1 MDDELTELRDE
12 LSKLKSE
19 LDSQREANCDA
30 ILFAPK
36 DENGFPVNGPP
47 QTGENVE
54 HIELKPKKNR
64 KKLSGHLSK
73 VYALQWNEDSR
84 HLVSASQDAKMIV
97 WDGYS
102 GNKINVVNMAS
113 QWVMTCAYG
122 QSSTGVVACGGLD
135 NVCSIYGLDGDIE
148 ENSTER
154 QKLTGHDG
162 FVSCCRFLNDN
173 QMITSS
179 GDQTCMQWDINTGQK
194 IASFEG
200 HTQDV
205 MAISLSPNQNSTF
218 VSGSCD
224 AMAKLWDIR
233 EGKCKQ
239 TFAKHETDIN
249 AVSFLPQGTGFCT
262 GSDDSSIILNDLRA
276 DQSLAVYDH
285 ADLRSHAGGLTS
297 LAISKSGRLIFA
309 GYDNITLA
317 YIWDTIKGDPIGELG
332 NPNTGHTNR
341 ISSLGVTP
349 DGNALC
355 TGSWDTDLRIWN

>member
-19 LDSQREANCDA
+19 LDSQREANCDV
-30 ILFAPK
+30 ILFDA
-36 DENGFPVNGPP
+36 
-47 QTGENVE
+47 GENVD
-54 HIELKPKKNR
+54 HIELKLKKNR

-102 GNKINVVNMAS
+102 GNKLNVVNMAS

-122 QSSTGVVACGGLD
+122 PSSTGVVACGGLD

-179 GDQTCMQWDINTGQK
+179 GDQTCMQWDINTGQR

-249 AVSFLPQGTGFCT
+249 AVSFLPEGTGFCT
-262 GSDDSSIILNDLRA
+262 GSDDSSIILHDIRA

-285 ADLRSHAGGLTS
+285 EELREMAGGLTS

-309 GYDNITLA
+309 GYDNITHA
-317 YIWDTIKGDPIGELG
+317 YIWDTLKGEPIGALG
-332 NPNTGHTNR
+332 EGNGHTNR

-349 DGNALC
+349 DGMALC
-355 TGSWDTDLRIWN
+355 TGSWDADLRIWN